1 MEKVVTVEQR
11 KSGHINWVTIVP
23 IILFH
28 ILAIGAFF
36 TFSWSNLAAFLV
48 IWWLTGS
55 VGIGLGFHR
64 QLTHR
69 SFYTPKWLEHLFAVF
84 GSMALQGSPND
95 WVTTHRVHHA
105 FCDTDKD
112 PHSPRHGTYWAHVG
126 WVTVGT
132 SQDNSAEVEK
142 RFIPDL
148 LKDKFLVTLSK
159 YWYLPIIITSVILYL
174 IGGFSMVLWGTFLS
188 VTLGW
193 HFTWFVNSITHIWGS
208 RRFDT
213 HDDSTNNGL
222 VAAVSWGEGW
232 HNNHHAHPT
241 SARHGLTWSEIDLNW
256 IQIKILQKLG
266 LAWKVKEFNLKEY
279 EAKQATEIAPE
290 TPDLIHQTV

>member
-11 KSGHINWVTIVP
+11 KSGHINWVTVVP
-23 IILFH
+23 IVLFH

-36 TFSWSNLAAFLV
+36 TFSWANLAAFMV
-48 IWWLTGS
+48 IWWMTGS
-55 VGIGLGFHR
+55 LGIGLGFHR

-69 SFYTPKWLEHLFAVF
+69 SFATPKWVGNFLAVC

-105 FCDTDKD
+105 FCDTDQD
-112 PHSPRHGTYWAHVG
+112 PHSPRHGAYWAHVG

-132 SQDNSAEVEK
+132 SQDNSEEVEK

-148 LKDKFLVTLSK
+148 LKDKFLVALSK
-159 YWYLPIIITSVILYL
+159 YWYVPTVVVSLILFA

-208 RRFDT
+208 RRFET

-222 VAAVSWGEGW
+222 VAAVSFGEGW
-232 HNNHHAHPT
+232 HNNHHAYPT
-241 SARHGLTWSEIDLNW
+241 SARHGMAWYEFDINW

-266 LAWKVKEFNLKEY
+266 LAWKVKEFDLKELQAKEKQ
-279 EAKQATEIAPE
+279 EAQE
-290 TPDLIHQTV
+290 LVHQTV

>member
-1 MEKVVTVEQR
+1 VEKVVTVEQR
-11 KSGHINWVTIVP
+11 KSGKINWVTVVP
-23 IILFH
+23 IVLFH

-48 IWWLTGS
+48 MWWLTGS
-55 VGIGLGFHR
+55 VGIGVGFHR
-64 QLTHR
+64 QLTHGG
-69 SFYTPKWLEHLFAVF
+69 FQTPQWLKRLFAVF

-95 WVTTHRVHHA
+95 WVATHRIHHA

-112 PHSPRHGTYWAHVG
+112 PHSPRHGGYWAHVG

-132 SQDNSAEVEK
+132 SQNNSEEVEK

-148 LKDKFLVTLSK
+148 LKDKFLVVLSK
-159 YWYLPIIITSVILYL
+159 YWYLPTIIAAGILAL
-174 IGGFSMVLWGTFLS
+174 IGGFSMVIWGIFLTA
-188 VTLGW
+188 VLGW
-193 HFTWFVNSITHIWGS
+193 HFTWFVNSVTHVWGS
-208 RRFDT
+208 RRFET

-232 HNNHHAHPT
+232 HNNHHANPA
-241 SARHGLTWSEIDLNW
+241 SARHGLVWYEFDLNW
-256 IQIKILQKLG
+256 IQIKILEKLG

-279 EAKQATEIAPE
+279 EAKQQQE
-290 TPDLIHQTV
+290 TKELIHQTV